1 MMIKTKI
8 ALRIDLAMYSTND
21 GQPLMIIH
29 FTTVHPRDDS
39 RIRSKEVASLAQV
52 FNDVQLYVQDGL
64 GDEIDPQHEYR
75 IIDTGPRLPRVKRMV
90 VGGWRMFRAVWKARP
105 HVAHFHDP
113 ELLPWAVLLRL
124 CGIKIVYDVHEDM
137 PQQVKHN
144 PGLPQWVQRA
154 LPPFV
159 ALADWLA
166 GLIFDG
172 FAVPTQTIADRFPQK
187 KTVLV
192 RNFPILQ
199 ELHRPN
205 AGPMAA
211 RPAHFAYVGYI
222 SEVRNIYGMVQA
234 VSKLEDPTARLR
246 LVGSFAIQ
254 ETENRAKAMPEW
266 AGSVVFEGWASR
278 EEVGTILGDVRG
290 GLVVL
295 KPVEHEMLTLPIKLF
310 EYMAAGLPVVSSD
323 FPLWRA
329 IVDDAKC
336 GILVDPLDPA
346 AIAAGMQWLLD
357 HPDEAADMGKLGR
370 TAVENKYN
378 WATEAERLTNFYRQN
393 LGMIQI

>member
-1 MMIKTKI
+1 
-8 ALRIDLAMYSTND
+8 
-21 GQPLMIIH
+21 MIIH

-39 RIRSKEVASLAQV
+39 RIRSKEVASLTRV
-52 FNDVQLYVQDGL
+52 FDDVQLYVQDGL
-64 GDEIDPQHEYR
+64 GDEIDLQHGYR
-75 IIDTGPRLPRVKRMV
+75 IIDTGPRLPRIKRMV
-90 VGGWRMFRAVWKARP
+90 VGGWRMFRAVLKARP

-113 ELLPWAVLLRL
+113 ELLPWAILLRL
-124 CGIKIVYDVHEDM
+124 RGIKIVYDVHEDM

-144 PGLPQWVQRA
+144 PGLPQWAQRT
-154 LPPFV
+154 LPPFITFSEW
-159 ALADWLA
+159 AA
-166 GLIFDG
+166 GHIFDG
-172 FAVPTQTIADRFPQK
+172 FAVPTQTIAGRFPQK

-192 RNFPILQ
+192 RNFPILE

-205 AGPMAA
+205 AAPMAA

-222 SEVRNIYGMVQA
+222 SEVRNIYGMMQA
-234 VSKLEDPTARLR
+234 VSKLQDPSARLR

-254 ETENRAKAMPEW
+254 DTEDRAKAMSEW

-278 EEVGTILGDVRG
+278 AEVGAILGEVRG

-323 FPLWRA
+323 FPVWKD

-346 AIAAGMQWLLD
+346 AIAAGMQWLLN
-357 HPDEAADMGKLGR
+357 HPEEAADMGKRGR
-370 TAVENKYN
+370 AAVEIKYN
-378 WATEAERLTNFYRQN
+378 WAPEAERLVSFYRQN
-393 LGMIQI
+393 FSMIQI